1 MRSVEDERQETGVY
15 MRTLRVKLTLPEPE
29 PRGPREAFEAV
40 SELHADQAIFQIN
53 QTEYVDPNGWG
64 FKITYRSNETFV
76 QTTALADLEQAMA
89 AVASNAFECRT

>member
-1 MRSVEDERQETGVY
+1 MRSVEDERQETNAY

-40 SELHADQAIFQIN
+40 SGLHADQAIFQIN
-53 QTEYVDPNGWG
+53 QTEYVDPDDWG
-64 FKITYRSNETFV
+64 FTITYRSNATFV
-76 QTTALADLEQAMA
+76 QTTTLAELEPAMT